1 MMAIGNNLSSV
12 HIRKQPKLQT
22 GCYVLLKGG
31 YWWVR
36 HTKSQY
42 WAVICAYLAGKKN
55 SKCSGLHY
63 IFPHSVPC
71 YFFSQSNKV
80 HPESFGPIMNI
91 VWGKSPWCPCPH
103 PGAQNN
109 TLGSALVQLWT
120 GLCIWKQGFL
130 QMMCRWATVWKPKL
144 MQSSLD
150 HAGFANIG
158 VNLSL
163 EVDEM

>member
-1 MMAIGNNLSSV
+1 MMAIGNYLSSV

-22 GCYVLLKGG
+22 GWYVLLKGG

-42 WAVICAYLAGKKN
+42 WAVICAYLAGKKTQN
-55 SKCSGLHY
+55 APVY
-63 IFPHSVPC
+63 TIFSHTRFHDT
-71 YFFSQSNKV
+71 FFTIKQV

-109 TLGSALVQLWT
+109 TLRSALVQLLT

-150 HAGFANIG
+150 HAGFAIIG